1 MQHQD
6 DNFLRQLF
14 INDTPLIDVRAPVE
28 FAKGAFPCAIN
39 LPLLDDEQRHQ
50 VGLCYKQEGQSEAI
64 CLGRQLLDGQQKQQ
78 RLRTWQAQIAS
89 HPDTALYCFRGGLRS
104 QTCALWL
111 RELGVE
117 IPLIAGGYK
126 ALRQYLIKV
135 IDNFCSDP
143 GGPIVVVGGSTG
155 TGKTRLLRCH
165 PSIDLEGHARH
176 RGSSFGRLPQGQPT
190 QINFENGLAIALLKL
205 HMHDCQ
211 AQPRPAVLF
220 EDEGRA
226 IGSLSVPISL
236 YELLGR
242 APMVVIEAPLE
253 QRIES
258 IYQEYVVDMQ
268 CAYGSAYAAYLSS
281 ALSGIR
287 KRLGGVLYA
296 RIGQIM
302 EQAMAENSA
311 QLHHLWIGSLLREYY
326 DPMYDYQLQLQ
337 RQRIV
342 FRGDFSAV
350 SEYLGVNQYS
360 DQKLK
365 ITS

>member
-1 MQHQD
+1 MQPQA
-6 DNFLRQLF
+6 DNFIRQLF
-14 INDTPLIDVRAPVE
+14 VNDTPLIDVRAPGE

-50 VGLCYKQEGQSEAI
+50 VGICYKQEGQSEAI
-64 CLGRQLLDGQQKQQ
+64 CLGKQLVDGRQKQQ
-78 RLRTWQAQIAS
+78 RIMAWQAQIAS
-89 HPDTALYCFRGGLRS
+89 YPDTALYCFRGGLRS
-104 QTCALWL
+104 QTCVQWL

-117 IPLIAGGYK
+117 IPLVAGGYK

-135 IDNFCSDP
+135 IDNFCSHP
-143 GGPIVVVGGSTG
+143 GRPVVVVAGGTG
-155 TGKTRLLRCH
+155 AGKTRMLRHH

-190 QINFENGLAIALLKL
+190 QINFENSLAIALLKL
-205 HMHDCQ
+205 HMHKRQ
-211 AQPRPAVLF
+211 AQPRPALLF

-226 IGSLSVPISL
+226 IGSLSIPTPL
-236 YELLGR
+236 FQLLGQ
-242 APMVVIEAPLE
+242 APLVVIEAPLE

-268 CAYGSAYAAYLSS
+268 QAYGQDYAAYLNT
-281 ALSGIR
+281 ALRGIR

-296 RIGQIM
+296 RIGRIM
-302 EQAMAENSA
+302 ERALAENDA
-311 QLHHLWIGSLLREYY
+311 QLHHLWISHLVREYY
-326 DPMYDYQLQLQ
+326 DPMYNYQQQLQ

-350 SEYLGVNQYS
+350 SEYLGGNHFS
-360 DQKLK
+360 G
-365 ITS
+365 